1 MIGYNTNHFYV
12 PDLSF
17 SQPDGRKRSNLQPG
31 LGVKIVEKRN
41 QKSGLLTEGTVET
54 ILTNSP
60 EHPHGIKVRLKE
72 RGVIGRVKEV
82 LDVGAPM
89 ESKDMK

>member
-1 MIGYNTNHFYV
+1 M
-12 PDLSF
+12 
-17 SQPDGRKRSNLQPG
+17 PDGRKRSSIQPG
-31 LGVKIVEKRN
+31 LRVKIVEKQN

-82 LDVGAPM
+82 LDADASIEPIKTRNNDV
-89 ESKDMK
+89 